1 MAFREKGEAS
11 FMTGDAN
18 MLVPSAVMHLDDRGG
33 RGYRSASFS
42 PEVRAMKVI
51 PSLLPHFNPGSGAL
65 FC

>member
-1 MAFREKGEAS
+1 
-11 FMTGDAN
+11 